1 MADIRLLRARN
12 EQLLLAGLAARS
24 PNVDLQGLESGRGWH
39 DDDFRRPLVAEPP
52 GPPLPDGSW
61 EAAREL
67 VAAYAFAD
75 PATVRAVFDR
85 DAPLEGRN
93 MLLDLR
99 FAGLHLYVGVRVT
112 AVRDELRRVGG
123 REARVWGWDY
133 VTLDGHLEAGRR
145 AFEVW
150 KWLKTGAVEFRTFA
164 RARPALEHPV
174 LRLGFYLFGRRR
186 RAEFGRTACARMAR
200 LTAMRVSP
208 GGTRQQGGNM
218 DGSRLTAIY
227 LEDHHAL
234 LVGAEQLAGRIL
246 GETKDDELRGF
257 LIGLLPELDD
267 DREAVERLLDTLGH
281 RPSRLKDGGAWLG
294 EKAGRLKPNGNA
306 RGYSPLSRLVELE
319 GLALALA
326 GNRALWRALAHAGPD
341 DRREDADARAS
352 RSDERIDR
360 VEQLRLVAADTA
372 LAAGGRRL

>member
-1 MADIRLLRARN
+1 MADVRLLRAGN

-24 PNVDLQGLESGRGWH
+24 PNFDPQRLESGHGWH
-39 DDDFRRPLVAEPP
+39 DDDFRQPLVAEPP

-67 VAAYAFAD
+67 AEAYAFAD
-75 PATVRAVFDR
+75 PATVRAVFDP

-99 FAGLHLYVGVRVT
+99 FAGLHLYVGVRV
-112 AVRDELRRVGG
+112 AGVRDELRRVGG

-150 KWLKTGAVEFRTFA
+150 KWLETGAVEFRTFA
-164 RARPALEHPV
+164 RARPALEHPA
-174 LRLGFYLFGRRR
+174 LRLGFHLFGRQR

-200 LTAMRVSP
+200 LTAARVSP
-208 GGTRQQGGNM
+208 GGTRQQEGGM

-234 LVGAEQLAGRIL
+234 LVGAEQLARRVL

-257 LIGLLPELDD
+257 LTGLLPELDD
-267 DREAVERLLDTLGH
+267 DREAVERLLDTLGR

-294 EKAGRLKPNGNA
+294 EKAGRLKLNGNA

-326 GNRALWRALAHAGPD
+326 GNRALWRALAHAGPEEG
-341 DRREDADARAS
+341 REDAGARAS

-360 VEQLRLVAADTA
+360 AEQLRLVAADTA
-372 LAAGGRRL
+372 LAAGDRRL

>member
-1 MADIRLLRARN
+1 MADVRLLRAAN
-12 EQLLLAGLAARS
+12 EQLLLGGLAARS
-24 PNVDLQGLESGRGWH
+24 PNFDVQGIESGQGWH
-39 DDDFRRPLVAEPP
+39 DDDFRQPLVAEPP

-67 VAAYAFAD
+67 VEAYAFAD

-99 FAGLHLYVGVRVT
+99 FAGLHLYVGVRV
-112 AVRDELRRVGG
+112 ADVRDERRRVDG

-150 KWLKTGAVEFRTFA
+150 KWLETGAVEFRTFA
-164 RARPALEHPV
+164 RARPALENPV
-174 LRLGFYLFGRRR
+174 LRLGFHLFGRQR

-200 LTAMRVSP
+200 LTAARVSP
-208 GGTRQQGGNM
+208 GGTRQQGGGM
-218 DGSRLTAIY
+218 DAGRLTAIY

-234 LVGAEQLAGRIL
+234 LVGAEQLTGRIL
-246 GETKDDELRGF
+246 GETRDDELRSF
-257 LIGLLPELDD
+257 LTGLLPELVD
-267 DREAVERLLDTLGH
+267 DREAVERHLDTLG
-281 RPSRLKDGGAWLG
+281 RGPSRLKDTGAWLG
-294 EKAGRLKPNGNA
+294 EKAGRLKLNGNA

-319 GLALALA
+319 ALSLALA
-326 GNRALWRALAHAGPD
+326 GNRALWRALGHAGPE
-341 DRREDADARAS
+341 DRREDAGARAS

-360 VEQLRLVAADTA
+360 AEQLRLVAADSA
-372 LAAGGRRL
+372 LAAGDRRL